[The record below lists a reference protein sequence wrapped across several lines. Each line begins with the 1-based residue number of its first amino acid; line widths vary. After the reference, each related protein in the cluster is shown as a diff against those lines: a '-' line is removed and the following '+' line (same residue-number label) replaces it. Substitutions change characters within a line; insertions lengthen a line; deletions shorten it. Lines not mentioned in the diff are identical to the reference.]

1 MAVILA
7 SVPQEG
13 GASLGSDCAPVPY
26 HPAPVG
32 LLDRLGGVFSMG
44 MRDLERREIFAR
56 SLDLSSCQPRLPAR
70 PGIPRGIKILK

>member
-13 GASLGSDCAPVPY
+13 GPSLGSDGAPIPY

-44 MRDLERREIFAR
+44 RRDMERRESPAR
-56 SLDLSSCQPRLPAR
+56 SLDSSSCQPRLPAW
-70 PGIPRGIKILK
+70 PGIPGGI